1 MHRLPSS
8 WPIRPGSTT
17 LEALLVFPVLL
28 IVVLGGVELGF
39 LLQARHQLWGAC
51 REVGRRAALGHE
63 PAQLQTTL
71 EQYLGPG
78 KSVDA
83 ELCLLDEQGRA
94 VVRPAEIPPGA
105 SVTVLLRLPATSAAP
120 DLLRWVGFSL
130 QGQILEVQTVW
141 RRE

>member
-1 MHRLPSS
+1 MNRLHPSRH
-8 WPIRPGSTT
+8 IRFGSAT
-17 LEALLVFPVLL
+17 LETLLVFPVLL
-28 IVVLGGVELGF
+28 IVVLGGLELG
-39 LLQARHQLWGAC
+39 LLIHARHQLWGAC
-51 REVGRRAALGHE
+51 REVGRRAALGQE
-63 PAQLQTTL
+63 PAQLRATL

-83 ELCLLDEQGRA
+83 ELSLLDEQGRA

-105 SVTVLLRLPATSAAP
+105 PVTVVLRLPATSAAP

-130 QGQILEVQTVW
+130 QGQILEVHTVW